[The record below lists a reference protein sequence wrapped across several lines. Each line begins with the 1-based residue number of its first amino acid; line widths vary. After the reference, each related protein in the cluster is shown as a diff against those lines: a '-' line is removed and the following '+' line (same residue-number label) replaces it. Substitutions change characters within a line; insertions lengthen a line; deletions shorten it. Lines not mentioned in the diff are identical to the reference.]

1 MRFKATPLAVR
12 SPSSRPAR
20 RPEQRRDPSRLRDWL
35 STLPILLLIPALVL
49 PVMFALAS
57 SSVLETARPADDAPT
72 DSPKHVSNK
81 LVSGGV
87 QQQRDSRPRVS
98 DGSPSPTDVSGRTL
112 PASHRGGTATRVA
125 TEESEPNAAPAEP
138 TTAPAEPTAAP
149 AEPTA
154 APPSASPPSQ
164 NPTPAP
170 SVAPAPAVGDLQA
183 LVNAAPAGGT
193 VNYTGSWSGMLTIA
207 KPLTVIGGRINGSVK
222 ITASNVSLRSMAVIG
237 PQSAAWS
244 SGQNAIYAEAVSNV
258 TLDGVEAGNV
268 GNAGIRFH
276 QVTGFT
282 IVGAYVHDA
291 VYAGII
297 TTSST
302 DGLIA
307 GGTVERIGMNGS
319 SAANSNNAYG
329 IALTRF
335 GFDAGTPKAAR
346 ITVRNMTVRDVP
358 TWHGLDTH
366 GGVDIVFEG
375 NRIERTYRGIMA
387 TAVGGQRV
395 TARGN
400 TIIAASYIGIAVVDT
415 KPYTVTG
422 NAITAS
428 PNIGIF
434 IEASACGTLS
444 GNSITG
450 STTPVRDEG
459 DRC

>member
-1 MRFKATPLAVR
+1 MRFKATPLAAR
-12 SPSSRPAR
+12 SPSSRPAP
-20 RPEQRRDPSRLRDWL
+20 RPEQRRDPSKLRDWL

-49 PVMFALAS
+49 PVIFALAS
-57 SSVLETARPADDAPT
+57 SSALETARPAGDAPT
-72 DSPKHVSNK
+72 DSPKHASK
-81 LVSGGV
+81 KPASGGV
-87 QQQRDSRPRVS
+87 QGQRDSRPRVS
-98 DGSPSPTDVSGRTL
+98 DRSPRPPEVSDRTL
-112 PASHRGGTATRVA
+112 PASRRGAIATRVA
-125 TEESEPNAAPAEP
+125 TEESEPNAA
-138 TTAPAEPTAAP
+138 APAEPTAAP

-193 VNYTGSWSGMLTIA
+193 VNYSGSWSGTLTIA

-237 PQSAAWS
+237 PQSATWS

-276 QVTGFT
+276 YVTGFT

-329 IALTRF
+329 IALTSF
-335 GFDAGTPKAAR
+335 SFDAGTPRAAR

-395 TARGN
+395 TARSN

-415 KPYTVTG
+415 MPYTVIG
-422 NAITAS
+422 NAIIAS

-434 IEASACGTLS
+434 IETSACGTLS

-450 STTPVRDEG
+450 STTPLRDEG

>member
-1 MRFKATPLAVR
+1 MRFKATPLAAR

-20 RPEQRRDPSRLRDWL
+20 RSEQRRDPSRLRDWL

-49 PVMFALAS
+49 PVVFVLAS
-57 SSVLETARPADDAPT
+57 SSGLETARPADDPPT
-72 DSPKHVSNK
+72 DSPKHASK
-81 LVSGGV
+81 KPVSGGV
-87 QQQRDSRPRVS
+87 QPQRDSRPRVS
-98 DGSPSPTDVSGRTL
+98 DGRPRPLSDRTL
-112 PASHRGGTATRVA
+112 PAGHRGGIATRVA
-125 TEESEPNAAPAEP
+125 TKESEPNAAPAEP
-138 TTAPAEPTAAP
+138 SAAP
-149 AEPTA
+149 PSAAPPSA
-154 APPSASPPSQ
+154 APPSASPSSQ

-170 SVAPAPAVGDLQA
+170 SVAPAPAAGDLQA
-183 LVNAAPAGGT
+183 LVNAAPPGGT
-193 VNYTGSWSGMLTIA
+193 VNYSGSWSGTLTIA
-207 KPLTVIGGRINGSVK
+207 KPLTLIGGRINGSVE

-237 PQSAAWS
+237 PQSATWS

-276 QVTGFT
+276 YVTGFT

-329 IALTRF
+329 VALTRF

-375 NRIERTYRGIMA
+375 NRIERTYRGIMI
-387 TAVGGQRV
+387 TAAGGQRV
-395 TARGN
+395 TARN
-400 TIIAASYIGIAVVDT
+400 NSIIAASYIGIAVVDT

-422 NAITAS
+422 NAISAS

-434 IEASACGTLS
+434 VEGSACGTLS
-444 GNSITG
+444 GNSIAG
-450 STTPVRDEG
+450 SATQVLDEG
-459 DRC
+459 GRC